1 MKELS
6 EEIKL
11 AILSCA
17 PYLEEINPMVVKK
30 MVNMVISVLVRNELL
45 TPDQGIE
52 SRIPYANKRL
62 ILDEPWGNFWDLL
75 NSNKTE
81 KKTKTFTI
89 SSFQPSFPELEVD
102 SFSGFFEEHIDFTN
116 SFPVPGMNREEEE

>member
-17 PYLEEINPMVVKK
+17 PYLEEINSRMVKR
-30 MVNMVISVLVRNELL
+30 MVNMIISVLVRNELL

-52 SRIPYANKRL
+52 SRIPYADKRL

-81 KKTKTFTI
+81 E
-89 SSFQPSFPELEVD
+89 SSLDARLIQPSFPELEVN
-102 SFSGFFEEHIDFTN
+102 SFSGFFEEHFDFTN
-116 SFPVPGMNREEEE
+116 SFPVPGLNREEEE

>member
-17 PYLEEINPMVVKK
+17 PYLEEINSMMVKK
-30 MVNMVISVLVRNELL
+30 MVNMIISVLVRNELL

-62 ILDEPWGNFWDLL
+62 ILDEPWGNFWDLM
-75 NSNKTE
+75 NSNKIE
-81 KKTKTFTI
+81 KETKTLTI
-89 SSFQPSFPELEVD
+89 SSFQPSFSELEVD
-102 SFSGFFEEHIDFTN
+102 NFSGFSEEHIDFTD
-116 SFPVPGMNREEEE
+116 SFPVPGLNRGEEE